1 MRFVVPVTP
10 RSFEEARQLDV
21 SNYEQADAIEWRA
34 DVLPQEAILEVAPV
48 IFETFA
54 GHEVIFTLRSRDQG
68 GESDLASRDYVDL
81 IKQVQALY
89 QPDYID
95 FEYYTHQEVFEELL
109 DFPNL
114 ILTHYDRRKVPDNI
128 MEIYS
133 TLTAL
138 SPRVVKIAL
147 TPRSE
152 QEVLDMM
159 NFNRGF
165 KTLNPDQVYMTE
177 ALGPLGRVT
186 RLFGD
191 IFGSCWSS
199 ASVGQATS
207 SGQLSLADARQILD
221 ILATYDEG
229 DKYDN

>member
-1 MRFVVPVTP
+1 MKFIVPVMP
-10 RSFEEARQLDV
+10 RSFEEASQLDLAA
-21 SNYEQADAIEWRA
+21 YERADAIEWRA
-34 DVLPQEAILEVAPV
+34 DLLPIEAVLEVAPV

-54 GHEVIFTLRSRDQG
+54 GHEVIFTLRSRAQG
-68 GESDLASRDYVDL
+68 GECDLSSRDYVDL

-95 FEYYTHQEVFEELL
+95 FEYYTHREVFDELL

-114 ILTHYDRRKVPDNI
+114 ILTHYDREKVPDNI

-147 TPRSE
+147 TPRNE

-165 KTLNPDQVYMTE
+165 KSLNPEQSYMSI
-177 ALGPLGRVT
+177 ALGILGQVT

-191 IFGSCWSS
+191 LFGSQWTV
-199 ASVGQATS
+199 ASVGQPTS
-207 SGQLSLADARQILD
+207 PGQLSLADTQQILG
-221 ILATYDEG
+221 ILATYDGG
-229 DKYDN
+229 DNHDN

>member
-1 MRFVVPVTP
+1 MKFIVPVMP
-10 RSFEEARQLDV
+10 RSFEEASQIDV
-21 SNYEQADAIEWRA
+21 SAYEQADAIEWRA

-48 IFETFA
+48 IFEKFA
-54 GHEVIFTLRSRDQG
+54 GHEVIFTLRTKALG
-68 GESDLASRDYVDL
+68 GEIDLSSRDYVDL

-89 QPDYID
+89 QPDYLD
-95 FEYYTHQEVFEELL
+95 FEYYPHQEVFEELL

-114 ILTHYDRRKVPDNI
+114 ILTHYDREKVPENI

-165 KTLNPDQVYMTE
+165 KSLNPEQTYMTE
-177 ALGPLGRVT
+177 ALGSLGRVT

-199 ASVGQATS
+199 ASVGQVTS
-207 SGQLSLADARQILD
+207 PGQLSLADARQILD
-221 ILATYDEG
+221 ILATYDKG
-229 DKYDN
+229 DHHDN